1 MKPYML
7 ALTGLA
13 FTVGCSSQGGE
24 QRVPADADL
33 APPLEMARVDTGQQL
48 ITTGEAESKAPASTE
63 ANPAAAAKEKHAPR
77 KARRA
82 PRKAPV
88 DSAVP
93 QATAPKDDSSTVR
106 GYAPNVERDSTA
118 VDTAAAASVLAD
130 TSLPVVSATEATAPI
145 VDTVPSSVIDSAV
158 ASRNTARRQADA
170 VSPVRRDTA
179 ATAVADSSTAVPDTA
194 TAPDSAP
201 TSTAPASAVES
212 NVGTASSAAARTLP
226 VGTEIH
232 AALDDSINSRKDTV
246 GRTVTAVVMENISG
260 PDGKTLIAA
269 GTPVRLT
276 VTRLSPARSK
286 SAQGR
291 LRLKV
296 DGIGMGQQLSPVS
309 AEVQAVPHEL
319 RGRGVTA
326 GDAAK
331 VGVGA
336 AAGAVAG
343 KVIGKNTKGAV
354 IGGVIGAA
362 GGAVVAS
369 QTATRDVFVKARTP
383 VTLKLTEPLVVR

>member
-7 ALTGLA
+7 ALTGLGFA
-13 FTVGCSSQGGE
+13 LSCSSPGGE
-24 QRVPADADL
+24 QRVSAEDDL
-33 APPLEMARVDTGQQL
+33 IPPLEVARVDTSHP
-48 ITTGEAESKAPASTE
+48 IAAVEHHAKAPAARE
-63 ANPAAAAKEKHAPR
+63 AKTSAAPEAKPAPK
-77 KARRA
+77 KARRP

-88 DSAVP
+88 DTAVTL
-93 QATAPKDDSSTVR
+93 AAAPKEDTSTVR
-106 GYAPNVERDSTA
+106 GYAPNAGADSAPTDTA
-118 VDTAAAASVLAD
+118 VADTASV
-130 TSLPVVSATEATAPI
+130 VVSDTEATVSPI
-145 VDTVPSSVIDSAV
+145 VDTVPSPVIDSAV
-158 ASRNTARRQADA
+158 ASRDTGARR
-170 VSPVRRDTA
+170 PVDTVVTGRLDTA
-179 ATAVADSSTAVPDTA
+179 STAVPDTTVA
-194 TAPDSAP
+194 RDT
-201 TSTAPASAVES
+201 TPASPARVAVATS
-212 NVGTASSAAARTLP
+212 NTGASTAAARTLP

-246 GRTVTAVVMENISG
+246 GRTVTAVVMENITGS
-260 PDGKTLIAA
+260 DGKTLIAA
-269 GTPVRLT
+269 GSPVRLM

-286 SAQGR
+286 GAQGR

-296 DGIGMGQQLSPVS
+296 EGIGVGQELRTVN

-336 AAGAVAG
+336 AGGAVIG

-383 VTLKLTEPLVVR
+383 VVLKLTQPLVVQ